1 MSAHHPVNGG
11 VGGQCVHTHTQLL
24 LYDKGMAAD
33 QFGGEHSAVTMETS
47 KRGHLEGPLFQ
58 VIDTGAGCFMQR
70 CRYDIHTHL

>member
-1 MSAHHPVNGG
+1 MSAHRPVDGG
-11 VGGQCVHTHTQLL
+11 IGRQRVHTHTQLL

-58 VIDTGAGCFMQR
+58 VI
-70 CRYDIHTHL
+70 HT